1 MIGAFNQYK
10 GLSREVYILL
20 FARVINAFGYFVFP
34 FMTLFMKSKIGL
46 ELDVIGRFLFFAAL
60 VHVPGSMIGGKI
72 ADTIGRKKT
81 ILIFSG
87 LGAITYIIC
96 GYIGA
101 SISIG
106 YLLIASSF
114 FMSISDPAM
123 SAMIMDLTK
132 PEDRQSVMSLIYLG
146 LNIGV
151 ATGSLV
157 AGFLFNNYSKWL
169 FWGDGITTIVSLFLI
184 IVFIKETLPSK
195 DEIANIEKTSRLDE
209 FSEEGKFYKVMLS
222 RPFLLV
228 FALISTIFS
237 FVYAQT
243 GFLIPTHLS
252 ELFGKDASGVMYGTL
267 MSLNGIIV
275 VICTPFLVIL
285 TKKIKPTINVA
296 IAGVIYAV
304 GFGMLTFA
312 KDYRFFL
319 ISIVIWTFGEIIGGI
334 NTGIYIANHSPITHR
349 GRFQS
354 IFTITR
360 ESGRA
365 LGPLLIG
372 MHLMKNSISS
382 GWIVI
387 AKAAIIGSLGMLI
400 LYKVEKEYKA
410 RKNNKKEIE
419 SEKII

>member
-1 MIGAFNQYK
+1 MVGAFNQYK

-34 FMTLFMKSKIGL
+34 FMTLFMKSKMGL
-46 ELDVIGRFLFFAAL
+46 ESDVIGRFLFFAAL

-87 LGAITYIIC
+87 FGAITYIVC
-96 GYIGA
+96 GFIGT

-146 LNIGV
+146 LNVGI
-151 ATGSLV
+151 ATGALV

-169 FWGDGITTIVSLFLI
+169 FWGDGITTILSLILI
-184 IVFIKETLPSK
+184 ITFIKETLPSK
-195 DEIANIEKTSRLDE
+195 AEIANIEKTSRRDE
-209 FSEEGKFYKVMLS
+209 FSEDGKFYKVILS

-252 ELFGKDASGVMYGTL
+252 ELFGENASGMYGSL
-267 MSLNGIIV
+267 MSLNGVIV
-275 VICTPFLVIL
+275 VICTPFLIMI
-285 TKKIKPTINVA
+285 TKKIKPAVNVA
-296 IAGVIYAV
+296 IAGVIYAI

-312 KDYRFFL
+312 KDYRFFI
-319 ISIVIWTFGEIIGGI
+319 ISIVIWTFGEIIGGV
-334 NTGIYIANHSPITHR
+334 NTGVYIANHSPVSHR

-372 MHLMKNSISS
+372 MHLMKDSISS
-382 GWIVI
+382 AWIVI
-387 AKAAIIGSLGMLI
+387 AQAAIIGSLGMLI
-400 LYKVEKEYKA
+400 LYKIEKEYKV
-410 RKNNKKEIE
+410 RKNNRKENKIKKIV
-419 SEKII
+419 